1 MKAQLLIKGHI
12 GKPEMDFFSLFE
24 DEPIEAFTEVDMAV
38 FLAANKNALE
48 LEITIESG
56 GGFVEEG
63 FSIYKMLLDS
73 GKQVTT
79 IAKQA
84 DSIASVIFL
93 AGSIR
98 KVHAS
103 AEPVIHFPFIE
114 NLFVERATSE
124 ELDQINKAI
133 KQLES
138 QIVNVYVERTGAE
151 ASYLEA
157 IMQKNAPIT
166 AQQFKALG
174 FATEII
180 ESSDQVM
187 HLPALAYIK
196 ALNLNNNKN
205 TMKTEEVKN
214 WFAKIENMIAAIGKK
229 VVKNLNVPL
238 KDGTIVFVSTEQ
250 EAAAVGDAVFSD
262 EAMTVPAADGS
273 YETESGQKIEVAG
286 GVITAIEEVVVITED
301 LEALKTENANL
312 KAELDALK
320 GSKAEAE
327 NKVVELTATV
337 ENFNKA
343 KASSEQK
350 FTAIKKELED
360 FKALVLDATDKKA
373 KTEPTVSKAAEG
385 LAERRKLRGLLP
397 S

>member
-24 DEPIEAFTEVDMAV
+24 DEPLEAFSEVDMAV
-38 FLAANKNALE
+38 FLAANKNATE
-48 LEITIESG
+48 IEITIESG

-63 FSIYKMLLDS
+63 FNIYNMLLDS

-98 KVHAS
+98 KVYAS

-138 QIVNVYVERTGAE
+138 QIVNVYVNRTGAD

-180 ESSDQVM
+180 ETSEKVM

-205 TMKTEEVKN
+205 TMKTEDVKS

-229 VVKNLNVPL
+229 VKNLNVPL
-238 KDGTIVFVSTEQ
+238 KDGTIAFISTEQ
-250 EAAAVGDAVFSD
+250 EEAAVGDAVFSD

-273 YETESGQKIEVAG
+273 YETESGQIIEVAG
-286 GVITAIEEVVVITED
+286 GVILSILPAVMTED

-312 KAELDALK
+312 KAELEALK
-320 GSKAEAE
+320 ASSTEAT

-343 KASSEQK
+343 KASSDKK
-350 FTAIKKELED
+350 FTDIKKELED
-360 FKALVLDATDKKA
+360 FKALVLDSSDKR
-373 KTEPTVSKAAEG
+373 EVVVSKAAEG
-385 LAERRKLRGLLP
+385 LAERRKLRSLLP